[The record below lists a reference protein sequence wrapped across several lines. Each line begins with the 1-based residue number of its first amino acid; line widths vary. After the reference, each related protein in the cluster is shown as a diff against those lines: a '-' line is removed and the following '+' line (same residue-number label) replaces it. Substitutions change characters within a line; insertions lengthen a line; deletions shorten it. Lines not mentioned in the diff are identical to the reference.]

1 MQIENCKLQIAN
13 LIEGEVDV
21 TPDELSERL
30 LNFAARVGKV
40 VDALPETRL
49 GRHIAGQLVVA
60 ATSPAPNYEEACAG
74 ESRADFVH
82 KLQIAPKELR
92 ESRCWIRLIIAS
104 ECCLKLGWPISWTKS
119 NQLARIVAQ
128 SVVTTKAQKE
138 PTTLIPDNA
147 TSSRS
152 SICNLKFPIC
162 NLK

>member
-49 GRHIAGQLVVA
+49 GRHIAGQLVRC
-60 ATSPAPNYEEACAG
+60 ATSPAPNYEEAYAG

-104 ECCLKLGWPISWTKS
+104 ELLPQARLADILDEV

-138 PTTLIPDNA
+138 PTT
-147 TSSRS
+147 
-152 SICNLKFPIC
+152 
-162 NLK
+162 